1 MANQQTFI
9 HPYMPSSD
17 PRQEALLLQELGIKE
32 AKELYAPIPDNLLF
46 KRRLNLPE
54 PLTSEYELKKH
65 LQGILAKNKDC
76 DTNLSFLGGG
86 CWQHYVPAVCDDIIA
101 RPEFLTAYWGDTY
114 SDKGKYQ
121 ALFEYT
127 SMMGELLG
135 FEAVTHPTYDW
146 SSAASSAL
154 LMAQRIT
161 NRKKILIPA
170 TISYQ
175 RKQHMK
181 NFCSHAVE
189 LVCVDYDKT
198 TGLLDMND
206 LRSKLDD
213 SVAGVYF
220 ENPNY
225 LGVVE
230 VNAEQICAMAH
241 EVGAVCIAGVDPI
254 SLGILEAPA
263 NYGADI
269 AVGDNQPLGN
279 HMNCGG
285 SASGFMASRDEDKYC
300 DQFPTIIFSLVAG
313 KEKGDFGFVQTT
325 HSRTSYVQR
334 EAATDYIGTSTCLA
348 AIASAVYMSL
358 MGPAGMREI
367 GETILQRREYAQQML
382 STIDNVNAR
391 LFTAPSFKEFVVDFN
406 KTGKTVEEINK
417 ALLAKGIYG
426 GKDLSKEFPEL
437 GQCALYCVTEV
448 HSADDIQRLADA
460 VKEVTK

>member
-1 MANQQTFI
+1 MTNQQTFI

-32 AKELYAPIPDNLLF
+32 AKDLYAPIPDALLL
-46 KRRLNLPE
+46 KRRLELPE
-54 PLTSEYELKKH
+54 PIGSEYELKKH
-65 LQGILAKNKDC
+65 LQKILLKNQDC
-76 DTNLSFLGGG
+76 DANLSFLGGG
-86 CWQHYVPAVCDDIIA
+86 CWQHYVPAVCDDIIS

-154 LMAQRIT
+154 LMAHRIT
-161 NRKKILIPA
+161 GRKKVLVSSSVSA
-170 TISYQ
+170 Q
-175 RKQHMK
+175 RRQHMQ

-189 LVCVDYDKT
+189 IVYIGRELTSGLV
-198 TGLLDMND
+198 D
-206 LRSKLDD
+206 LKDLHAKLDS
-213 SVAGVYF
+213 SVAAVYF
-220 ENPNY
+220 ENPGY
-225 LGVVE
+225 LGVIE
-230 VNAEQICAMAH
+230 TEAEKICAMARS
-241 EVGAVCIAGVDPI
+241 VGAVSIVGVDPI

-285 SASGFMASRDEDKYC
+285 SASGFMASRDEDLYC

-313 KEKGDFGFVQTT
+313 EEKGDFGFVQTT

-334 EAATDYIGTSTCLA
+334 DVSPDFIGTSTCLC
-348 AIASAVYMSL
+348 AIASAVYLSL
-358 MGPAGMREI
+358 MGPEGMREI
-367 GETILQRREYAQQML
+367 GETILQRREYAQQLL
-382 STIDNVNAR
+382 SGIDNVNASV
-391 LFTAPSFKEFVVDFN
+391 FTAPSFKEFIVDFS
-406 KTGKTVEEINK
+406 KTGKTVKEINK

-426 GKDLSKEFPEL
+426 GKDLSEEFPEL
-437 GQCALYCVTEV
+437 GQCALYCVTEI

-460 VKEVTK
+460 VKEATK